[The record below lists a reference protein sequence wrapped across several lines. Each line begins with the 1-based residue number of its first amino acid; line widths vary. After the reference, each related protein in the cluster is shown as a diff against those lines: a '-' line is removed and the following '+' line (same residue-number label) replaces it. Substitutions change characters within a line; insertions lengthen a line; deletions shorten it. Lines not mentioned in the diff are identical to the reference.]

1 MLGNTSA
8 VGDSLDLMIQ
18 HFTDPKRLDDEK
30 AETLRREQR
39 EDTHI
44 QWQQQFQAAQNQA
57 NLQMM
62 MQFLAAQQNRLT
74 SSTPVVAL
82 CTNNGCGHPVSGNF
96 CAKCGVKH
104 PVGGL

>member
-1 MLGNTSA
+1 
-8 VGDSLDLMIQ
+8 MIQ

-30 AETLRREQR
+30 AETLRREQQ
-39 EDTHI
+39 ENTHI
-44 QWQQQFQAAQNQA
+44 QWQEQFQA

-74 SSTPVVAL
+74 SSTLVVAL
-82 CTNNGCGHPVSGNF
+82 CTINGCGHPVSGNF